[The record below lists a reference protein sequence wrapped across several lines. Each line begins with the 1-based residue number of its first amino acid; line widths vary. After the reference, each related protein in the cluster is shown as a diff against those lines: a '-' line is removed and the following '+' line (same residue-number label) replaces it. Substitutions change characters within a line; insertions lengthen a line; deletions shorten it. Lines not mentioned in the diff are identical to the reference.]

1 MLFSTLKKSSGV
13 MMGGSSKNKLSGVFI
28 LLIYFSIALFI
39 NALLVNLT
47 YNQIAPKIF
56 QSSQQLNY
64 WDSMMLVILAMVLF
78 H

>member
-1 MLFSTLKKSSGV
+1 MLKKSSGV